1 MKINIFWIITGAWCF
16 NFLFVGKWWPLAN
29 STQAE
34 MKHKRLSPC
43 GLRFVM
49 CLRRHHVKCALRCL
63 LEISVLALVHWRQ
76 KWKEGWCHSLL
87 CFTGCLLFTLLCV
100 YTVCVALLFLLA
112 SVLIGLSDEML
123 LRAVVIAQYPNWHH
137 SLSTS
142 SPWREFDL
150 SGVTTMCY
158 HPAQSVI

>member
-1 MKINIFWIITGAWCF
+1 MFQFPLCGEVMAIGKLYASGNETQTSLTLWSKICGVFKEAPCQMCPSLPTGNICTCTCSLKTKMKR
-16 NFLFVGKWWPLAN
+16 
-29 STQAE
+29 
-34 MKHKRLSPC
+34 RLMS
-43 GLRFVM
+43 
-49 CLRRHHVKCALRCL
+49 
-63 LEISVLALVHWRQ
+63 
-76 KWKEGWCHSLL
+76 HSLL

>member
-1 MKINIFWIITGAWCF
+1 MSNVPFAAYWKYLYLHLFIEDKNEKKADVTLFALFYRMSSLYSTLCLYCF
-16 NFLFVGKWWPLAN
+16 YAC
-29 STQAE
+29 
-34 MKHKRLSPC
+34 M
-43 GLRFVM
+43 
-49 CLRRHHVKCALRCL
+49 
-63 LEISVLALVHWRQ
+63 
-76 KWKEGWCHSLL
+76 
-87 CFTGCLLFTLLCV
+87 
-100 YTVCVALLFLLA
+100 LA